1 MTLRLEQ
8 SKLMQMSKEP
18 PWNWNNS
25 FSSPENLR
33 KKTSTYKAKITAFSV
48 LHSRKFW
55 IYMLDAFFLWH
66 SALITFVASATN
78 DVSKVKRQSRDT
90 TRILSTEKGEG
101 VDIRIRT
108 SSDHSF
114 FWARYEHFIDKVTRR
129 FLFCSNFLFLT
140 ERHFIGL
147 VSRWTDVSVCAWPAV
162 VAALTIALFVRSI
175 LSYKFLYN
183 CYVVCRNSI
192 ACNLAVFKPYDA
204 HRGLINLCKTESII
218 WINSDCYPGSR

>member
-33 KKTSTYKAKITAFSV
+33 KKISTYKAKITAFSV

-55 IYMLDAFFLWH
+55 IYMLDAFSLWH
-66 SALITFVASATN
+66 SSLITFVASATN
-78 DVSKVKRQSRDT
+78 DVSKAKRQSRDT
-90 TRILSTEKGEG
+90 TRILSTEEGEG
-101 VDIRIRT
+101 VDVRIRT

-129 FLFCSNFLFLT
+129 FFFCSIFYFLQSD
-140 ERHFIGL
+140 I
-147 VSRWTDVSVCAWPAV
+147 S
-162 VAALTIALFVRSI
+162 
-175 LSYKFLYN
+175 
-183 CYVVCRNSI
+183 
-192 ACNLAVFKPYDA
+192 LA
-204 HRGLINLCKTESII
+204 
-218 WINSDCYPGSR
+218 